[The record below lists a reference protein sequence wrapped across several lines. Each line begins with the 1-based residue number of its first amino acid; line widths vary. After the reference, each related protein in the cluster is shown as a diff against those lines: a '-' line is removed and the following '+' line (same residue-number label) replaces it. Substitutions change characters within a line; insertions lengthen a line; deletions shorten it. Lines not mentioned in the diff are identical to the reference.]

1 MAAKRNILV
10 GIDWQTDFVSP
21 NGALYV
27 KDAEKSAERLATFVR
42 KYGSTLFEDI
52 ALTLD
57 SHQPLDIAHAAMW
70 VDKRGD
76 HPSPFTTILSD
87 EVEKR
92 WFMGREPW
100 KGYGKEYTA
109 QLEKSGRFK
118 LMIWPDHCLI
128 GTSGHNI
135 FPPLMESFY
144 EWARKLGKTIN
155 FLTKGSNPFTEHY
168 SAVRAEVPFLGGN
181 GYEPD
186 PGTQTNL
193 SWLNMLAQYD
203 RVVFSEQALSHC
215 GRFTNEDTIQ
225 QFGADAAKK
234 IIIVRDWADCVVT
247 PAYDFTTETEAWL
260 KTIQQ
265 QGIAVVQS
273 SELPKLLR

>member
-21 NGALYV
+21 SGALYV
-27 KDAEKSAERLATFVR
+27 KDAEKSAERLAEFVR

-57 SHQPLDIAHAAMW
+57 SHQPLHIAHAAMW

-76 HPSPFTTILSD
+76 HPAPYTTILAD
-87 EVEKR
+87 EVGKK
-92 WFMGREPW
+92 WFSAREPW
-100 KGYGKEYTA
+100 KDYGREYIS
-109 QLEKSGRFK
+109 QLEKSNRFK

-128 GTSGHNI
+128 GLSGHNV
-135 FPPLMESFY
+135 FPALADELYS
-144 EWARKLGKTIN
+144 WTRKLGKTIN
-155 FLTKGSNPFTEHY
+155 FLTKGSDPFTEHY

-203 RVVFSEQALSHC
+203 NVVFTGQALSHC
-215 GRFTNEDTIQ
+215 VRFTLEDTIA

-234 IIIVRDWADCVVT
+234 IIVVRDLSDCVVT
-247 PAYDFTTETEAWL
+247 PAYDFTPETEVWL